1 MTPQAE
7 FGLLNTVT
15 LFLYLAA
22 MFGIGVYCARFNK
35 STDDFFRGG
44 QSVPWWA
51 AGLSIFATML
61 SSITYMAMPA
71 KSYATDWVIFVSN
84 LPILLLAPVVII
96 FFLPVYRRIDAT
108 SAYEYL
114 EKRFNYGIRLF
125 GVVSFV
131 LLQTGRMA
139 VVLYLPSLALSTVT
153 DLNLYT
159 SIAIM
164 GAVSIAYSVIGGIQA
179 VIWTDVVQSVVLLG
193 GAVLSFAIILSR
205 IDGGLG
211 SFFEIGSAN
220 DKFRIA
226 NLGWDVTL
234 PVLWIVFLGS
244 VFNHL
249 IPLTS
254 DQSYVQRY
262 MSTATEKQA
271 AKAIWVNSAMA
282 VPATFLFLSLGTAM
296 FVYYQQYPDRLGS
309 LPSPDAI
316 LPWFI
321 SRELPAGI
329 AGLVVAG
336 IFAAAQSTV
345 STSMNSISTVIT
357 IDVVHR
363 WRGKGPEVQELRRA
377 RVLTVIFGGAGMA
390 AAFYLAAANVQ
401 SMFDAFIK
409 LMGLTGS
416 ALAGLFILGIFT
428 RRTTARGAA
437 CGAGTGIV
445 VLYLVQG
452 YTSLTF
458 FTYAP
463 IGMLTC
469 IAVGYGASRLIG
481 PNLRSLQG
489 LTYFTIDRAPT
500 DVKTY
505 DETIRSN

>member
-1 MTPQAE
+1 MIPKAE
-7 FGLLNTVT
+7 FGLLNYAT

-22 MFGIGVYCARFNK
+22 MFGIGVYCTRFNK

-44 QSVPWWA
+44 QNVPWWA

-71 KSYATDWVIFVSN
+71 KSYSTDWVVVVSN
-84 LPILLLAPVVII
+84 IPIFLLAPVVIR

-139 VVLYLPSLALSTVT
+139 VVLFLPSLALATVT
-153 DLNLYT
+153 DLNLYA

-164 GAVSIAYSVIGGIQA
+164 GLISITYSVLGGIQA
-179 VIWTDVVQSVVLLG
+179 VIWTDVVQAVVLLG
-193 GAVLSFAIILSR
+193 GALLSFVIILSR
-205 IDGGLG
+205 IEGGFG
-211 SFFEIGSAN
+211 SFIDVGVAH
-220 DKFRIA
+220 DKFHFA
-226 NLGWDVTL
+226 NPGWDVTL
-234 PVLWIVFLGS
+234 PVLWIVFFGS

-282 VPATFLFLSLGTAM
+282 LPSTFLFLSLGTAM
-296 FVYYQQYPDRLGS
+296 FVYYQQFPARLGA

-321 SRELPAGI
+321 ARELPAGI

-345 STSMNSISTVIT
+345 STSMNSIATVIS
-357 IDVVHR
+357 IDVAHR
-363 WRGKGPEVQELRRA
+363 LRGKGTEAQELRLA
-377 RVLTVIFGGAGMA
+377 RWLTVIFGLVGTGAA
-390 AAFYLAAANVQ
+390 LYLATANVQ
-401 SMFDAFIK
+401 SMFDAFLT

-416 ALAGLFILGIFT
+416 ALAGIFILGIFT
-428 RRTTARGAA
+428 RRTTSRGAA
-437 CGAGTGIV
+437 SGAVAGV
-445 VLYLVQG
+445 VMLYLVQA
-452 YTSLTF
+452 YTQVSF
-458 FTYAP
+458 FAYAP
-463 IGMLTC
+463 VGMLTC
-469 IAVGYGASRLIG
+469 IAVGYVTSLLTR
-481 PNLRSLQG
+481 PNTRPLQG
-489 LTYFTIDRAPT
+489 LTFYTIDLATERPDQLHAPLS
-500 DVKTY
+500 
-505 DETIRSN
+505 SN